1 MTGEIMKFKLSLP
14 IAVFI
19 SLIILYPVASLSIK
33 ALSDFYNYQR
43 AVDPE
48 MQLNLPRFHYFL
60 KNRVKREWIRII
72 SPSSL
77 PDELSP
83 LKTFSITID
92 QDYIHQLNL
101 DLPRSGK
108 EQYYNAFLS
117 ISDEPGIKKIKLR
130 YRGAS
135 NNHWINDKKSLKIK
149 LRNGTYDMQ
158 RKFNLINPVLIN
170 SFHDVINYQLSKKLD
185 LITPDSYPV
194 RVKVNGRYMG
204 VYLYLSQVDESL
216 LRKHKRMPGS
226 IYYGDLTAQRIY
238 KHLWNNE
245 QSWDKKASRSSDK
258 KNNRDDIKLFI
269 AAIKTYDDI
278 AFQKFVETYLDKNA
292 FFNYI
297 ALDRLFGSHHHDYV
311 HNHKIYFDPYKG
323 KFEPISWDLRFWQA
337 IAQKDLSLYPL
348 QLRLASNPEYDAQ
361 IDRRV
366 YQLMQNNS
374 YQTIIADY
382 KAIIDTILIDVEA
395 DIYRDKAVSWP
406 FISAYAVAEP
416 FIIEDLMATLSS
428 DESRLKARFT
438 YLQELYTAVDLKY
451 YINKIAEK
459 DYQLHFTISGNT
471 PIAVDFSSL
480 MKNKQI
486 KLTNMQ
492 AEPLQSQIILYPGKK
507 IVANTQNRYE
517 VSDWGDATVQ
527 SYPQNY
533 ILKLQWDK
541 NKDTI
546 NTLFSQIRFTNTI
559 TQQKVAPKQKQNI
572 NGTGTIAK
580 IRAPNPIND
589 IVLKGVIHI
598 DKQRVFDVNTHVI
611 INPGTTFIMHPEQSI
626 YFYGKVTAKGTQ
638 RQPITFVAQ
647 NPAKPWGIIAI
658 QGKGASG
665 SQLEY
670 WHISDGSVAVKNLI
684 EYTAPLNIHDVNDF
698 AVRHCTITRN
708 HIGDD
713 AMHVAYAQGLIE
725 HNTFIEARSDALDID
740 IADVVVSYNTFYRSG
755 NDGLDIMT
763 TQLQANN
770 NLFIQSGDKGL
781 SVGEWSHAQ
790 ISQSYFYQ
798 NMIALEVKD
807 QSEVVATELL
817 IEGSMHKAINL
828 YHKNKRYNKGGTL
841 EASQIGFL
849 DNDKV
854 SVDKRSILVSLQQ
867 TELRKLQNTAWYSK
881 LKMQLSKF
889 DTTHE

>member
-1 MTGEIMKFKLSLP
+1 MKFKLSLP

-48 MQLNLPRFHYFL
+48 MQLNLPRFHYFV
-60 KNRVKREWIRII
+60 KNRVKKEWIKII
-72 SPSSL
+72 SPSSQS
-77 PDELSP
+77 DEQSS

-117 ISDEPGIKKIKLR
+117 ISGESGIKKIKLR

-149 LRNGTYDMQ
+149 FRNGTYDMQ

-170 SFHDVINYQLSKKLD
+170 SFHDVINYRLSKKLG

-194 RVKVNGRYMG
+194 RVKINGRYMG
-204 VYLYLSQVDESL
+204 VYLYLSQVDENL

-226 IYYGDLTAQRIY
+226 IYYGDLGAQRIY
-238 KHLWNNE
+238 EHLWNDE
-245 QSWDKKASRSSDK
+245 QSWDKKASRSRDK
-258 KNNRDDIKLFI
+258 KNNRDDIRFFI
-269 AAIKTYDDI
+269 KAIKTYDDA
-278 AFQKFVETYLDKNA
+278 AFYEFVETYLDKNA

-348 QLRLASNPEYDAQ
+348 QLRLVSNPEYDAQ

-395 DIYRDKAVSWP
+395 DIYRDKAVSLP
-406 FISAYAVAEP
+406 FISLYAVAEP
-416 FIIEDLMATLSS
+416 FMIEDLVATLIS
-428 DESRLKARFT
+428 DKNLLKARFA
-438 YLQELYTAVDLKY
+438 YLQELYAAVDLKY
-451 YINKIAEK
+451 YINEIAEK
-459 DYQLHFTISGNT
+459 DYQLHFTIAGNT
-471 PIAVDFSSL
+471 PVVVDFSAL
-480 MKNKQI
+480 MQNKQI

-492 AEPLQSQIILYPGKK
+492 AEPLQSQILLYPGKK

-533 ILKLQWDK
+533 ALRLQWDK

-546 NTLFSQIRFTNTI
+546 DSLFSQIRFTNTI
-559 TQQKVAPKQKQNI
+559 TQRKVTPRLGQEL
-572 NGTGTIAK
+572 
-580 IRAPNPIND
+580 
-589 IVLKGVIHI
+589 VLTTTAVMAQISPRVPVNNVVLEGIIHI
-598 DKQRVFDVNTHVI
+598 DKQRVYDANTQVTI
-611 INPGTTFIMHPEQSI
+611 MLGTTFIMYPEQSL
-626 YFYGKVTAKGTQ
+626 YFHAKVIAKGTQ
-638 RQPITFVAQ
+638 RQPITFIAQ
-647 NPAKPWGIIAI
+647 NPAKPWGVVAI
-658 QGKGASG
+658 QGQAANG
-665 SQLEY
+665 SQLEH
-670 WHISDGSVAVKNLI
+670 WHISDGSVAVHNLI
-684 EYTAPLNIHDVNDF
+684 EYTAPLNLHDVNDF
-698 AVRHCTITRN
+698 TVRYCTIGRN

-740 IADVVVSYNTFYRSG
+740 IAGVVVRHNGFYRSG
-755 NDGLDIMT
+755 NDALDIMT
-763 TQLQANN
+763 TQLQASN

-781 SVGEWSHAQ
+781 SVGEWSHAH

-798 NMIALEVKD
+798 NKIALEVKD
-807 QSEVVATELL
+807 QSVVVATELL
-817 IEGSMHKAINL
+817 IDDSRDKAINL
-828 YHKNKRYNKGGTL
+828 YHKNKRYSKGGTL
-841 EASQIGFL
+841 EASQIVFVG
-849 DNDKV
+849 NDKV
-854 SVDKRSILVSLQQ
+854 GVDKRSTLLELQQ
-867 TELRKLQNTAWYSK
+867 SKLQELQNTAWYAE
-881 LKMQLSKF
+881 LKMQQSKL
-889 DTTHE
+889 DKVHE